1 MSVQF
6 VGVQW
11 TRTKMIYD
19 AVVVA
24 GVAAFV
30 VGFERL
36 AASTLGGERTLAA
49 PVIEMRAWGACAFT
63 MLSLVLCI
71 GPLARLDRRFAP
83 LLYNRR
89 HLGVAMAIVAL
100 GHAWHVLGA
109 SDAIYYA
116 YSSVRPSAA
125 LFERDAT
132 FTSASWPFPLFGV
145 GALLIVS
152 VMAATSHDFWQKF
165 LGARVW
171 KWIHMLVYLA
181 YTLAVLHVAFGV
193 MQTDTHPAL
202 VGAFLASVATV
213 VTLHLVASRRSTAV
227 DRAPAAPIE
236 KDGKRWLDAGP
247 VSAIPKNRA
256 LPVVGPSGERIA
268 VVRHAGGVSALH
280 GVCAHQGGPLYEG
293 KVIDGCLT
301 CPWHGW
307 TYRPEDGCAPPPF
320 VEKIPTYDVRIEQG
334 RVFVCPDANPDGTRV
349 EPAKIEDD
357 AAPPTEPAPKA
368 AADA

>member
-1 MSVQF
+1 MSVKF

-11 TRTKMIYD
+11 TRTKQIYD
-19 AVVVA
+19 AIVVV
-24 GVAAFV
+24 GVVAFIQI
-30 VGFERL
+30 FERL
-36 AASTLGGERTLAA
+36 AASTWGGERYVVT
-49 PVIEMRAWGACAFT
+49 PVLEMRAFGACAFT
-63 MLSLVLCI
+63 MLSLILCI

-89 HLGVAMAIVAL
+89 HFGVAMALVAIA
-100 GHAWHVLGA
+100 HAYHVLTF
-109 SDAIYYA
+109 YYA
-116 YSSVRPSAA
+116 YSDVRPAAA
-125 LFERDAT
+125 LFERDRV
-132 FTSASWPFPLFGV
+132 FTSASWPFPIF
-145 GALLIVS
+145 GALALVIVV

-171 KWIHMLVYLA
+171 KGIHMLVYLA
-181 YTLAVLHVAFGV
+181 YMLAVLHVAFGV

-202 VGAFLASVATV
+202 VGVFLASVATV

-227 DRAPAAPIE
+227 DRAPATPKE

-256 LPVVGPSGERIA
+256 LPVVGPTGERIA
-268 VVRHAGGVSALH
+268 VIRHAGGVSALH

-320 VEKIPTYDVRIEQG
+320 VEKIPTYDVRIENG
-334 RVFVCPDANPDGTRV
+334 HVFVCPDPNPHGTRV
-349 EPAKIEDD
+349 EPAKVIDEPPGTID
-357 AAPPTEPAPKA
+357 A
-368 AADA
+368 